1 MLVEKR
7 ESGFLFRSVDFST
20 YLHTLLITEY
30 TYIYMYD
37 CFVIGTY
44 RCVNTKQENIKS
56 CIREK
61 NYGEF
66 VDSNNQR
73 LKIHDDWSRNMH
85 LANKT

>member
-44 RCVNTKQENIKS
+44 RCVRKYETRKYKIVYT
-56 CIREK
+56 REK
-61 NYGEF
+61 LRRVCGFSAIKNTR
-66 VDSNNQR
+66 R
-73 LKIHDDWSRNMH
+73 LVAKYA
-85 LANKT
+85 LGQ